1 MASVMASRAEGAH
14 GIRKKVL
21 EDVTAF
27 CQGHFQDDASLI
39 VVTVL

>member
-1 MASVMASRAEGAH
+1 MASCEQGAH

-27 CQGHFQDDASLI
+27 CEGHFQDDASLI